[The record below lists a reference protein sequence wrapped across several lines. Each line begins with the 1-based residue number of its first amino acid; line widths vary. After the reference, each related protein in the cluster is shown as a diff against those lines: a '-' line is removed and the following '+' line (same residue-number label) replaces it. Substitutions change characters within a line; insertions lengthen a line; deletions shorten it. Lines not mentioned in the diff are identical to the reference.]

1 VQSGKMVAELKPS
14 GRDKGIAIEE
24 FMREPPFKG
33 RVPVFLGDDLT
44 DEHGFKVV
52 NRMRGHSVK
61 IGPGHTAARWRI
73 HDAAGVRAW
82 LAEGLG
88 RRADKS

>member
-1 VQSGKMVAELKPS
+1 
-14 GRDKGIAIEE
+14 
-24 FMREPPFKG
+24 
-33 RVPVFLGDDLT
+33 VPVFLGDDLT

-52 NRMRGHSVK
+52 NQMGGHSVK
-61 IGPGHTAARWRI
+61 IGGGHSAARWRI

-88 RRADKS
+88 GMADLS